1 MSSSTFPRTK
11 PSNHLL
17 NKIFTLFI
25 HAKSKNNRFP
35 LIYGFVTIRN
45 TKGYKHLCK
54 RCPFTLQ
61 KGAFYTSKGHLLPR
75 KRASFAKQLG
85 NYFTTRRD
93 NTLSFLSIPL
103 FYKTIQRKGYPSLS
117 TLFLPIISHIFFT

>member
-25 HAKSKNNRFP
+25 HAKSKNNRFL
-35 LIYGFVTIRN
+35 LISDFVTIRN

-54 RCPFTLQ
+54 RCPFILQ
-61 KGAFYTSKGHLLPR
+61 KGVFYTSKGHLLLITCLLVMVNDSICYFETYRLINVIIQVISLSSSGIMRIPLER
-75 KRASFAKQLG
+75 VIG
-85 NYFTTRRD
+85 YFTAIT
-93 NTLSFLSIPL
+93 FA
-103 FYKTIQRKGYPSLS
+103 S
-117 TLFLPIISHIFFT
+117 T